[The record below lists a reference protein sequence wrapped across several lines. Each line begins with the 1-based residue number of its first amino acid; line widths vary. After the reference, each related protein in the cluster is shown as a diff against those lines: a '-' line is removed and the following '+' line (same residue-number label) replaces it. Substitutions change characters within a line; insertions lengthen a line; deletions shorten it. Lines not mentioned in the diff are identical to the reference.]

1 MSSWN
6 IIHVLCSD
14 IWIFKALLV
23 FPTSTHH
30 ICAWRPHVLLQLM
43 KDFMVY
49 FFASTWMCK
58 VFGVR
63 LVASFDLLSLL
74 KCCVCIPCSPL
85 KWSKDFTL
93 IRNPGRERESMNI
106 YLKIHLLCPQVH
118 CMALIQGV
126 QEGGEMSGPPLPREE
141 RQQFETGFYWPRH
154 LKIPKSLG
162 LFLFLFFV
170 HPVGCGEETIHPNHK
185 RRPTWA
191 PPESTLSFPPYK
203 STKDVSR
210 I

>member
-1 MSSWN
+1 
-6 IIHVLCSD
+6 
-14 IWIFKALLV
+14 
-23 FPTSTHH
+23 
-30 ICAWRPHVLLQLM
+30 M

-63 LVASFDLLSLL
+63 LVACFDLLSLL
-74 KCCVCIPCSPL
+74 KCCVCIPCFPL

-93 IRNPGRERESMNI
+93 SSNPGRERESMNI

-141 RQQFETGFYWPRH
+141 RQQFETGFYWLAASENTEEFGSFSFSFFCSSGGMRRGNNTPKPQEATH
-154 LKIPKSLG
+154 LSSSWIHTV
-162 LFLFLFFV
+162 FF
-170 HPVGCGEETIHPNHK
+170 
-185 RRPTWA
+185 
-191 PPESTLSFPPYK
+191 PYK